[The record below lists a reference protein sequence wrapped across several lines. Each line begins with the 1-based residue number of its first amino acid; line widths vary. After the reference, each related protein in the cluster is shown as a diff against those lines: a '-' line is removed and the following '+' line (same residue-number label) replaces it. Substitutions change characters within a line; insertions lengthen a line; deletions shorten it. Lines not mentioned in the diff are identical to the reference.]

1 MSASLILAFVSDTAK
16 MPNATIATAIVTFSI
31 AAKYERT
38 CFITFP
44 FVVKGMCPQPM
55 FPTSE
60 LYIRKSGRGEL
71 HCCTNAHIPKLV
83 RKRGVGDVN

>member
-16 MPNATIATAIVTFSI
+16 IPNATIATAIVTFSI

-44 FVVKGMCPQPM
+44 FVVKERRGRCELAISSACLL
-55 FPTSE
+55 FPYNSYT
-60 LYIRKSGRGEL
+60 IKINHKSTTKNPFKSMG
-71 HCCTNAHIPKLV
+71 
-83 RKRGVGDVN
+83 

>member
-16 MPNATIATAIVTFSI
+16 IPNATIATAIVTFSI

-44 FVVKGMCPQPM
+44 FVVK
-55 FPTSE
+55 E
-60 LYIRKSGRGEL
+60 RRGEYDL
-71 HCCTNAHIPKLV
+71 GISTRLPAPSI
-83 RKRGVGDVN
+83 D